1 MLAALV
7 MSLRGDLAVALDE
20 LARVRDELAGA
31 REWIAELEE
40 RLAKTSRNS
49 SKPPSS
55 DGLGKPPPKPRS
67 LRKKSGRKP
76 GGQDGHEGR
85 TLSQVGKPRHER
97 VHEPVSCGKCG
108 AGLAGAPVT
117 GVERR
122 QVSDLPPAAV
132 EVTEHQLVERE
143 CGCGHRTKGAAPA
156 GVDAPVQYGPRI
168 AAIIVYLYAG
178 QFLSKKRTA
187 QALAELFGIPLPS
200 GTVAALTARA
210 AGRLGGFLEEIR
222 ARITAAGVAGFDETG
237 LRVEGKLRW
246 VHCARTGK
254 YTLLSCHP
262 RRGTKAMD
270 AMGILP
276 AFAGIAVHDAWAPYD
291 TYAASGHQLCCAHA
305 ARELRAVADLAP
317 AGQWCWAAQA
327 AEALAAMQRLA
338 AEAIAQHRDAI
349 DPAALAAQIRLYRS
363 AALIG
368 ARETAARSG
377 KLMKKHNA
385 LARRLPDRQDDYLR
399 FTLDFRIPP
408 DNNVSVIR
416 SPVRVHAACVSRPR
430 RVQRSQ
436 CLTGRLGMPGAG
448 NDRSRQKTAAK
459 RGYETAEAVA

>member
-1 MLAALV
+1 VLAALV

-20 LARVRDELAGA
+20 LARA
-31 REWIAELEE
+31 RERIAELEE

-67 LRKKSGRKP
+67 LRRKSGRKP
-76 GGQDGHEGR
+76 GGQDGHVGR
-85 TLSQVGKPRHER
+85 TLSQVAKPRHEQVR
-97 VHEPVSCGKCG
+97 DPVSCGKCG

-117 GVERR
+117 DVERR
-122 QVSDLPPAAV
+122 QVFDMPPAAI

-187 QALAELFGIPLPS
+187 QALAELFGVPLSS

-210 AGRLGGFLEEIR
+210 AGRLDGFVEEIR

-291 TYAASGHQLCCAHA
+291 TYAAPGHQLCCAHA
-305 ARELRAVADLAP
+305 ARELQAVADQAP
-317 AGQWCWAAQA
+317 AGQWSWAAQA
-327 AEALAAMQRLA
+327 AGALAAMQRLA
-338 AEAIAQHRDAI
+338 AGAIAQHRDAI
-349 DPAALAAQIRLYRS
+349 DPAALAAQIHLYRS

-368 ARETAARSG
+368 ARETSARSG

-385 LARRLPDRQDDYLR
+385 LARRLLDRQDDYLR

-408 DNNVSVIR
+408 DNNGSERDIRMVKLRQKVSGCLRTLTGAKQFCAIR
-416 SPVRVHAACVSRPR
+416 SYLS
-430 RVQRSQ
+430 
-436 CLTGRLGMPGAG
+436 
-448 NDRSRQKTAAK
+448 TAAK
-459 RGYETAEAVA
+459 HDMTFFDALVMLTEGQPWMPAPA

>member
-1 MLAALV
+1 VLAALV

-20 LARVRDELAGA
+20 LARA
-31 REWIAELEE
+31 RERIAELEE

-85 TLSQVGKPRHER
+85 TLSQVAKPRHER

-117 GVERR
+117 DVERR
-122 QVSDLPPAAV
+122 QVLDLPPAAV
-132 EVTEHQLVERE
+132 EVTEHQLVERA
-143 CGCGHRTKGAAPA
+143 CGCGHRTKGLAPA

-178 QFLSKKRTA
+178 QFLSKNRTA
-187 QALAELFGIPLPS
+187 RALAELFGVPLSS

-210 AGRLGGFLEEIR
+210 AGRLDGFLEEIR
-222 ARITAAGVAGFDETG
+222 ARIAGAGVAGFDETG

-262 RRGTKAMD
+262 RRGTEAMD
-270 AMGILP
+270 ATGVLP

-291 TYAASGHQLCCAHA
+291 TYAAPGHQLCCAHA
-305 ARELRAVADLAP
+305 ARELQAVADLAP
-317 AGQWCWAAQA
+317 AGQWCWATQA
-327 AEALAAMQRLA
+327 AEALAAMQRMA
-338 AEAIAQHRDAI
+338 ADAIAQRRDAI
-349 DPAALAAQIRLYRS
+349 DPAALAAQVRFYRS

-368 ARETAARSG
+368 VRETAGRSG

-385 LARRLPDRQDDYLR
+385 LARRLLDRQEDYLR
-399 FTLDFRIPP
+399 FTLDFRVPP
-408 DNNVSVIR
+408 DNNGSERDIRMVKLRQKVSGCLRTLTGAKQFCAIR
-416 SPVRVHAACVSRPR
+416 SYLS
-430 RVQRSQ
+430 
-436 CLTGRLGMPGAG
+436 
-448 NDRSRQKTAAK
+448 TAAK
-459 RGYETAEAVA
+459 HDMTFFDALVMLAEGQPWMPAPA